1 MLHVKLCSSQPW
13 YGYNYKASG
22 KLAQV
27 SLGNS
32 LVQVPKRLYQRL
44 SGRRM
49 SLFTQKLAT
58 LVLGRETLAKATL
71 TGKGKKGE
79 LKEQLEP
86 EKNNAIIDAVRE
98 RFPNT
103 EVAEIR
109 ALLRRNCNNESYK
122 ASSNSSQS

>member
-1 MLHVKLCSSQPW
+1 MPDDGIADDHSIAFLFAKR
-13 YGYNYKASG
+13 GEA
-22 KLAQV
+22 V

-44 SGRRM
+44 SGRRT
-49 SLFTQKLAT
+49 SLFTQELAT
-58 LVLGRETLAKATL
+58 LVFGRETLAKATL
-71 TGKGKKGE
+71 TGK
-79 LKEQLEP
+79 
-86 EKNNAIIDAVRE
+86 DAVRE

-109 ALLRRNCNNESYK
+109 ALLRRKCNNESYK